1 MREERSAKLAELYE
15 LEILGREL
23 GQLIYSGFF
32 FNYPSIAPLSVDVQ
46 PVYTV
51 PDQISVSN
59 SISLSV

>member
-1 MREERSAKLAELYE
+1 MREERSAKLAELCE